1 MTRLTKHKRGFILVD
16 SNGNNG
22 VDLRDV
28 FLLKFVTFKVVYVLI
43 VQLLLTVK
51 IGKVIPWNLKDKSE
65 VNIKI
70 TWFLEHNT
78 YSFISESGDKT
89 AV

>member
-1 MTRLTKHKRGFILVD
+1 M
-16 SNGNNG
+16 
-22 VDLRDV
+22 RDV
-28 FLLKFVTFKVVYVLI
+28 FLLKFVTFKVAYILI